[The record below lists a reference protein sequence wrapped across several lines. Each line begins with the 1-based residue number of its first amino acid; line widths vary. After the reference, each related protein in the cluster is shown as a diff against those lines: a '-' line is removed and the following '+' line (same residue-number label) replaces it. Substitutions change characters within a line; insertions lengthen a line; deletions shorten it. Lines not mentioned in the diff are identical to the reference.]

1 MGSSL
6 EFVTFKLKE
15 HWNVF
20 LLIKIYSAKFTSIK
34 NIVCSKQP
42 YSQSLP
48 WVSEVVSIILT
59 WQSGLPGYS
68 CREAPPS
75 LLPSCPR
82 RPCRKC
88 CDERLFRENNACIFL
103 PSLRY
108 LMSGREDLK
117 VGFWPEVSMKIK
129 TSFVCILCV
138 CVFFTHSKHAC
149 LAQSLWILGS
159 QLVTTYIGK
168 WLSVCEGRHS
178 QKGSEMKGPKY
189 I

>member
-1 MGSSL
+1 MCFFSLKYIQLSSHPL
-6 EFVTFKLKE
+6 
-15 HWNVF
+15 
-20 LLIKIYSAKFTSIK
+20 K

-75 LLPSCPR
+75 LLPSRPR

-138 CVFFTHSKHAC
+138 CVFFFTHSKSVDSWLTAGDHIYRKMTFC
-149 LAQSLWILGS
+149 VWGQTQSKRFWNEGS
-159 QLVTTYIGK
+159 
-168 WLSVCEGRHS
+168 
-178 QKGSEMKGPKY
+178 
-189 I
+189 

>member
-1 MGSSL
+1 MRFFSLKYIQLSSHP
-6 EFVTFKLKE
+6 LK
-15 HWNVF
+15 
-20 LLIKIYSAKFTSIK
+20 S
-34 NIVCSKQP
+34 IVCSKQP

-75 LLPSCPR
+75 LLPSRPR

-108 LMSGREDLK
+108 LTSGMEDLK

-138 CVFFTHSKHAC
+138 CVFFLHTLSMPVWPKVCGFLAHSWWPH
-149 LAQSLWILGS
+149 I
-159 QLVTTYIGK
+159 
-168 WLSVCEGRHS
+168 
-178 QKGSEMKGPKY
+178 
-189 I
+189 